1 MLGQVEMRIAVISPF
16 LDRHHGT
23 ERCIIEQLE
32 RFPIGAENEIHI
44 YAQRIQD
51 LQRVVRYKSGA
62 VAISE
67 PRLFWHR
74 VLSIPGP
81 YLVRYLFWFCAN
93 TICRWWD
100 ACGGLDYDLVYS
112 PGINAADAD
121 AIAVHAVFHEFSRG
135 LHPQLGFR
143 GTPMWHLPRLIHRR
157 LYYRLIIALEKQIY
171 RRSNVSLSSVSGLVA
186 AQLNRQFQRQSV
198 RVIHHGVDTGYFS
211 ICRRVAARPT
221 ARQRLGL
228 TARDFT
234 LLLIGN
240 DLKTKGLDALLQ
252 ALAELR
258 GQAWKLL
265 VVGSDVP
272 DAYEN
277 DIRGLGVG
285 GQILF
290 LPPSPDVLQFY
301 AAADAYIGPS
311 LEDAYGM
318 PVLEAM
324 ACGLPVICSATS
336 GVSEIITGG
345 IDGLVLSDPQDVTEI
360 ASALQCLISS
370 PDLCIRLG
378 RQAAITAQQHSWDT
392 NAHAAWKWLCEVAQA
407 KNRECR
413 VGR

>member
-1 MLGQVEMRIAVISPF
+1 MRIAVISPF

-32 RFPIGAENEIHI
+32 RFPIGAGNEIHI
-44 YAQRIQD
+44 YAQRVQD
-51 LQRVVRYKSGA
+51 LQGVVRYKSGA
-62 VAISE
+62 MAISE

-81 YLVRYLFWFCAN
+81 YLIRYLFWFGAN

-100 ACGGLDYDLVYS
+100 ARGGLDYDLVYS

-121 AIAVHAVFHEFSRG
+121 AIAVHALFHEFSRG
-135 LHPQLGFR
+135 GRHQLGSQVTR
-143 GTPMWHLPRLIHRR
+143 VWHLPRLIHRR
-157 LYYRLIIALEKQIY
+157 LYYRLIIALEKRIY
-171 RRSNVSLSSVSGLVA
+171 RRSNVALSSVSDLVA
-186 AQLNRQFQRQSV
+186 AQLNRQFQRHGV

-221 ARQRLGL
+221 ARQRFGL
-228 TARDFT
+228 APRDFT

-272 DAYEN
+272 DAYQN
-277 DIRGLGVG
+277 DIRDLGLVDR
-285 GQILF
+285 ILF
-290 LPPSPDVLQFY
+290 LPPSTDVLQFY

-311 LEDAYGM
+311 LEEAYGM

-324 ACGLPVICSATS
+324 ACGLPVICSAAS
-336 GVSEIITGG
+336 GVSEIITNG
-345 IDGLVLSDPQDVTEI
+345 IDGIILRDPQHGREI
-360 ASALQCLISS
+360 VPALQSLISN
-370 PDLCIRLG
+370 PDLCTRLG
-378 RQAAITAQQHSWDT
+378 QQAVITAQKHSWNL
-392 NAHAAWKWLCEVAQA
+392 NAQAAWEWLCGVAQA
-407 KNRECR
+407 KNPSLI
-413 VGR
+413 VNS